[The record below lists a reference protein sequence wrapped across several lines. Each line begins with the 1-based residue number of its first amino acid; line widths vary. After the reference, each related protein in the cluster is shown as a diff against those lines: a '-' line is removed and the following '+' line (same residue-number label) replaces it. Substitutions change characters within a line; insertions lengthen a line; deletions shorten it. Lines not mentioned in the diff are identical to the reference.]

1 MKKYLAVIGLLDY
14 SLGMETTTPTAAP
27 SLKAAYTAVHL
38 DTITKTND
46 GKVITCYFA
55 KEQITCDYGY
65 NTIKTFEVG
74 DQIIG
79 QYNKDGLAQVD
90 GYNCLVCKIIPWD
103 KIITR
108 EFITVRETK
117 VTTWE
122 IVNK

>member
-1 MKKYLAVIGLLDY
+1 
-14 SLGMETTTPTAAP
+14 METTTPTTAP
-27 SLKAAYTAVHL
+27 SLKAAYTAVPL
-38 DTITKTND
+38 ETTTKVND
-46 GKVITCYFA
+46 GKVITCYYA
-55 KEQITCDYGY
+55 KEKITCDYGY

-74 DQIIG
+74 ERIYG

-90 GYNCLVCKIIPWD
+90 GYDCLVCEIIPWD

-122 IVNK
+122 ILDK